1 MIPLD
6 LNAANP
12 DFQRGKV
19 GETLSMEGLLDCSIA
34 IVVRSN
40 ITLEAGNWD
49 KMLVHIKSDACGGD
63 KQNVAAQLDKLL
75 YLNDNTPFNSESDVG
90 RNKQAFALAPPDNG
104 NQEIAQFKEV
114 VLDALKKTFFVDGNV
129 VWMNLDMSRVHED
142 NGSRMW
148 IDRKKRVHWGAD
160 GTIIVRADGEVKDVV

>member
-63 KQNVAAQLDKLL
+63 KQNIAAQLDKLL
-75 YLNDNTPFNSESDVG
+75 YLNDNTPFNPALDAG
-90 RNKQAFALAPPDNG
+90 RNKQAFALVPPDNG

-114 VLDALKKTFFVDGNV
+114 VLDALKKTFSADGNAA
-129 VWMNLDMSRVHED
+129 WINLDMSRVHED

-148 IDRKKRVHWGAD
+148 IDKKKRVHWGPD
-160 GTIIVRADGEVKDVV
+160 GTVIVRDDEKAEDLV